1 MAATDVKLP
10 ELGEG
15 VTEGE
20 LIKWLVKPGDAVK
33 ADQTVAE
40 IMTDKATV
48 EVPSPVAGV
57 VKDLKFKP
65 GQVIKV
71 ENVILTLDG
80 ASTTVATT
88 KATEPAT
95 SGTQDSKANAQVPAP
110 PANTAANGK
119 VVDVKLPELGEGVTE
134 GELIKWLVAPGDVV
148 KADQTVA
155 EIMTDKATVE
165 VPSPYAG
172 TVKELKLYKTDELKT
187 VYTARV
193 IIQGTTIIYE

>member
-1 MAATDVKLP
+1 MAATEVKLP

-80 ASTTVATT
+80 ASTAVEATKTPEPTT
-88 KATEPAT
+88 KSTQEP
-95 SGTQDSKANAQVPAP
+95 KANAQVPA
-110 PANTAANGK
+110 ATTSAAANGK
-119 VVDVKLPELGEGVTE
+119 VIDVKLPELGEGVTE
-134 GELIKWLVAPGDVV
+134 GDLIKWLVAPGDAV

-165 VPSPYAG
+165 VPSPFAG
-172 TVKELKLYKTDELKT
+172 TVKELKFKKGEIIKKELI
-187 VYTARV
+187 R
-193 IIQGTTIIYE
+193 